1 MSVVEFTD
9 PIEIHDTLNPKI
21 WKDGNLKK
29 EVRVALLKI
38 AKEYYKFLD
47 INVPLMDLIVT
58 GSQANFNY
66 TKYSDLDLHLVV
78 PYDKV
83 NCDMAVDELFKTKR
97 DLWRE
102 NRNISIYGI
111 PVELYAE
118 DINKPVTGA
127 TYSVVKAKWIKEPKV
142 TKTDY
147 NESEVRR
154 LVDLW
159 ERIIDK
165 AIATKSYDI
174 CRTVKDLLKTF
185 RQAGLDKSGEMNPA
199 NLAFKSLRNDGYV
212 DKLLDA
218 LRKFKDEQLSI

>member
-9 PIEIHDTLNPKI
+9 PIEIHNELNPKL
-21 WKDGNLKK
+21 WEDGHLKK

-38 AKEYYKFLD
+38 AKEYYQFLD

-66 TKYSDLDLHLVV
+66 TKYSDLDLHLIV
-78 PYDKV
+78 PYSKV
-83 NCDMAVDELFKTKR
+83 KCDMAVDELFKTKR

-102 NRNISIYGI
+102 KHNISIYGV

-118 DINKPVTGA
+118 DINEPVKGS
-127 TYSVVKAKWIKEPKV
+127 TYSVVKGQWIKEPK
-142 TKTDY
+142 KIDADY
-147 NESEVRR
+147 DQSEVQR
-154 LVDLW
+154 LVELW

-165 AIATKSYDI
+165 AIATESYDV
-174 CRTVKDLLKTF
+174 CKSVKDLLKIF
-185 RQAGLDKSGEMNPA
+185 RQAGLDKGGEMHPA

-212 DKLLDA
+212 GKLLNA
-218 LRKFKDEQLSI
+218 VSKLKDEQLSI